1 MNINGVNTNITQIMM
16 WEWRTVILNAMKVTP
31 IQRKNRLIID
41 RRIKDNFL
49 LLSKKSTRYWAFATD
64 PAYVYIDP
72 QTSISHSIIHT
83 HASQICRIFP
93 SKLSDFPFFS
103 ERAFTLV
110 IGGGQAGA
118 GRRGL
123 INPFLPP
130 PLPLPLLL
138 LLLPQLPQTASHPVI
153 LSWERGKQ
161 IWEIYERKLRGES
174 HQPLRLLSRIDP
186 ASESAQHQ

>member
-1 MNINGVNTNITQIMM
+1 MSI
-16 WEWRTVILNAMKVTP
+16 K
-31 IQRKNRLIID
+31 RLEF
-41 RRIKDNFL
+41 FL

-130 PLPLPLLL
+130 PLPLPLPPTPPPPTTPTNRLPPCYPLL
-138 LLLPQLPQTASHPVI
+138 GAWKANMGNL
-153 LSWERGKQ
+153 
-161 IWEIYERKLRGES
+161 
-174 HQPLRLLSRIDP
+174 
-186 ASESAQHQ
+186 